1 MKIGRKMMSK
11 KLLIDPSLRASA
23 RALWASVFA
32 ALLIVAPGCGSDGGT
47 SGSGGGRLDI
57 TGTLKSSGQMP
68 LSGISV
74 AVVIDNGPVAHV
86 SLVTSS
92 AALANKSN
100 DVTDE
105 NGQFYLQLDT
115 RPQMVALQ
123 FQGAT
128 FESSY
133 VIQNIP
139 TAAASVAVELVLND
153 ETEEFEEQNEQFEDD
168 DGNEIPGHSEETEG
182 H

>member
-1 MKIGRKMMSK
+1 MKIGQMMSK
-11 KLLIDPSLRASA
+11 KLFRDPSRRPSA
-23 RALWASVFA
+23 RALWTSVLA
-32 ALLIVAPGCGSDGGT
+32 ALLIVVPGCGSDGGT

-57 TGTLKSSGQMP
+57 TGTLKSSGQTP

-74 AVVIDNGPVAHV
+74 AVVVDNGPVAHI

-92 AALANKSN
+92 VALANKSN
-100 DVTDE
+100 DVTDG
-105 NGQFYLQLDT
+105 NGQFFLQLDT
-115 RPQMVALQ
+115 RPQTVALQ

-128 FESSY
+128 FENSY

-139 TAAASVAVELVLND
+139 STAASVAVELVLND

-168 DGNEIPGHSEETEG
+168 EGNEIPGHSEEAER